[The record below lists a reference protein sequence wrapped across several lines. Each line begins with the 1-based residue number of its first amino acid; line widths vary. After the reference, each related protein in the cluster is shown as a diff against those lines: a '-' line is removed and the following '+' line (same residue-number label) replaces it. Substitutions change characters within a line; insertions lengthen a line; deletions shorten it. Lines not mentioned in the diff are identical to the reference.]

1 MFKLIAIFLAP
12 LCISVCTTNAAP
24 SKATDVLDNVGNAIT
39 NEFHYIENKTVEMW
53 NEVTTRVLDACSC
66 VDYNCGCC
74 AHLEEKEIHLNSTI
88 CMNISYLVHDYGISL
103 TVTVNGYA
111 IFNETVSARNPPPIC
126 LGVPYVKEYADLCI
140 RLYDIDAT
148 STHLHACVKAEARMK
163 MIVIAK
169 YEFGCFNIGPPG
181 VATTEPPS
189 ILQRSSEIVTSSTV
203 VMVTGIVTGLLIIT
217 VLLVFITW
225 KRRRGILVYGL
236 NYGQLHKNY
245 GSAETLIRGRNV
257 NC

>member
-1 MFKLIAIFLAP
+1 MAGLCEGGNEPSGSLKAIF
-12 LCISVCTTNAAP
+12 
-24 SKATDVLDNVGNAIT
+24 
-39 NEFHYIENKTVEMW
+39 
-53 NEVTTRVLDACSC
+53 
-66 VDYNCGCC
+66 
-74 AHLEEKEIHLNSTI
+74 

-181 VATTEPPS
+181 VATTGTDHMVPS
-189 ILQRSSEIVTSSTV
+189 V
-203 VMVTGIVTGLLIIT
+203 
-217 VLLVFITW
+217 
-225 KRRRGILVYGL
+225 ILV
-236 NYGQLHKNY
+236 
-245 GSAETLIRGRNV
+245 
-257 NC
+257 